1 VGETQGLLCFFFGVA
16 LVAYAILVV
25 LVTERDIVRA
35 PIHHPWGRRGERVI
49 DWLEEEASGWFL
61 NCHESSIA
69 EIGGNCKLYFTF
81 LFAFVGDEKGLE
93 EAAIIAERCDPSL
106 ALGACASELLI
117 LRPLMVNDVTVCFGS
132 LFLDGHESILAEIRE
147 NCKVYFDFFQAVWR
161 IASTLFRSIQSSPPS
176 SSMT

>member
-1 VGETQGLLCFFFGVA
+1 MGETQGLLCFFFGVA

-69 EIGGNCKLYFTF
+69 EIGGNCELYFTF

-117 LRPLMVNDVTVCFGS
+117 LRPLMVNNVVVCFDCHASIIAHHTPNASPKWPFYSFFLPCNS
-132 LFLDGHESILAEIRE
+132 LSIKELRARGR
-147 NCKVYFDFFQAVWR
+147 AVPVTR
-161 IASTLFRSIQSSPPS
+161 
-176 SSMT
+176 